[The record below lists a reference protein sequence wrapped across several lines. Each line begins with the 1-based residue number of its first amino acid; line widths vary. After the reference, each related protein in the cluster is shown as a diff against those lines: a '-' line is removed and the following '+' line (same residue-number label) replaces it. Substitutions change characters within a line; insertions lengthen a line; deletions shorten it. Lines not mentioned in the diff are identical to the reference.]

1 MQIALIAATSKT
13 GRRLAARLVAEGREV
28 VAVGRDSQRL
38 RQRAPGCVHRL
49 CDLER
54 PGSELAQALADA
66 THVVSLAHAR
76 FIPTVLAALPEGCI
90 RVIVTGSTRK
100 FTRLPDP
107 AADAVRAGEAAFMA
121 FRATSPV
128 EAVLLHPSMI
138 YGTPEDRSVTKLI
151 GWYRRWPRLLPV
163 PTPLPDG
170 GRHLVQP
177 VHVDDVVAAFV
188 AALSAVEAPGEPIVV
203 AGPEPISYRAFA
215 RACAA
220 AADRRAWVVPV
231 PVGPAAA
238 VLDGLAAL
246 RLPLPFTGAALRR
259 TAEDKSF
266 DIAPMRRCLGVDP
279 RPFQPRGEESAAR
292 EGQNT

>member
-1 MQIALIAATSKT
+1 MRIAVIAATGKT
-13 GRRLAARLVAEGREV
+13 GRRLTARLVADGCDV
-28 VAVGRDSQRL
+28 IAVGRDIGRL
-38 RQRAPGCVHRL
+38 RQRAPGCIHRQ

-54 PGSELAQALADA
+54 AGGELAAALEGA

-76 FIPTVLAALPEGCI
+76 FIATVLAALPGSCS

-107 AADAVRAGEAAFMA
+107 AADAVRAGEAAFLA
-121 FRATSPV
+121 FQEHSPV

-138 YGTPEDRSVTKLI
+138 YGTPEDRSVNRLLR
-151 GWYRRWPRLLPV
+151 WYRRWPRWLPV

-188 AALSAVEAPGEPIVV
+188 AALGAPAAPGEPIIL
-203 AGPEPISYRAFA
+203 AGPEPISYRAFT

-220 AADRRAWVVPV
+220 AVERRALVVPV
-231 PVGPAAA
+231 PVGPTAA
-238 VLDGLAAL
+238 VLGVLAAL
-246 RLPLPFTGAALRR
+246 RLPLPFDSAAMRR
-259 TAEDKSF
+259 TAEDKRF
-266 DIAPMRRCLGVDP
+266 DVAPLRARLGIEP
-279 RPFQPRGEESAAR
+279 RPFTPSWSGET
-292 EGQNT
+292 G